1 MLYSRQITLMA
12 LASLTLGL
20 GLTIAALAQTGASP
34 AVSGQS
40 VGINSASEKSYYEVL
55 AAGLKCRRPSE
66 FAFVKSVAKK
76 VETGVLPRNLVD
88 STYFW
93 ARRQPPY
100 PYIQF
105 EFALKTRAKKM
116 GISL

>member
-1 MLYSRQITLMA
+1 MA
-12 LASLTLGL
+12 LASLAVGL
-20 GLTIAALAQTGASP
+20 GLTIATLAQTGAST

-40 VGINSASEKSYYEVL
+40 VDINSASGSSYYKVL

-66 FAFVKSVAKK
+66 FAFIKSVATK

-100 PYIQF
+100 PYVQF

>member
-1 MLYSRQITLMA
+1 MLNSRRFSLIA

-20 GLTIAALAQTGASP
+20 GLTIVALAQTGAST

-40 VGINSASEKSYYEVL
+40 AKINSASDATYYEVL

-66 FAFVKSVAKK
+66 FAFVKSVAFK

-93 ARRQPPY
+93 ARRHPPY

-105 EFALKTRAKKM
+105 EYALKTRAKKL

>member
-1 MLYSRQITLMA
+1 MLNSRRITLIA

-20 GLTIAALAQTGASP
+20 GLTFAALAQTGAST

-40 VGINSASEKSYYEVL
+40 TAINSASEKSYYEIL

-66 FAFVKSVAKK
+66 FAFVKSVATK
-76 VETGVLPRNLVD
+76 VEMGVLPRNLVD

-93 ARRQPPY
+93 ARRHPPY

-105 EFALKTRAKKM
+105 EFALKTRAKKL

>member
-1 MLYSRQITLMA
+1 MLYSRRITLMT
-12 LASLTLGL
+12 LASLALSM
-20 GLTIAALAQTGASP
+20 GLTIAALAQTGAST

-40 VGINSASEKSYYEVL
+40 TDINSASQGTYYEVL

-66 FAFVKSVAKK
+66 FAFVRSVALK
-76 VETGVLPRNLVD
+76 VETGVLPKNLVD

-105 EFALKTRAKKM
+105 EFALKTRAKRL
-116 GISL
+116 GIIL

>member
-1 MLYSRQITLMA
+1 MLKSRHITLMA
-12 LASLTLGL
+12 LASLALGM
-20 GLTIAALAQTGASP
+20 GLTIAAVAQTGATS

-40 VGINSASEKSYYEVL
+40 VEINSASGGTYYEVL
-55 AAGLKCRRPSE
+55 AAGLKCRRPVE
-66 FAFVKSVAKK
+66 FAFVKSVAAK
-76 VETGVLPRNLVD
+76 VETGVIPRKLVD

-116 GISL
+116 VISL

>member
-1 MLYSRQITLMA
+1 MLNSRRFSLMA
-12 LASLTLGL
+12 LASLALGL
-20 GLTIAALAQTGASP
+20 GLTIVALAQTGATP

-40 VGINSASEKSYYEVL
+40 VEINSATDKSYYEVL

-66 FAFVKSVAKK
+66 FAFVKSVATK

-105 EFALKTRAKKM
+105 EFALKARAKKL

>member
-1 MLYSRQITLMA
+1 MLNSRRISLMA
-12 LASLTLGL
+12 LLSLSCAL
-20 GLTIAALAQTGASP
+20 GLTLAALAQTGTSP
-34 AVSGQS
+34 TGSGS
-40 VGINSASEKSYYEVL
+40 TADINSASGGSYYEVL

-66 FAFVKSVAKK
+66 FAFVKSVATK
-76 VETGVLPRNLVD
+76 VETGVIPRSLVD

-93 ARRQPPY
+93 ARRHPPY